1 MHYKA
6 PIESTLFLLKNVL
19 GFDNELTEPIL
30 TEAAKLCEET
40 IAPTN
45 QEGDRMRCH
54 RSDIDGGIKVP
65 FIFHEPYKKFC
76 EGGWLGMSVPEQYG
90 GQGLPF
96 VLATAMNEY
105 VSSSNMAWSLFPG
118 ITRGAI
124 QALLVSATEKQ
135 KEFFIPRMAS
145 GEWTGTM
152 CLTEPHCGTDLG
164 LLRTK
169 AVPTDITDPD
179 LGQHYRITGQKI
191 FISGGDH
198 NLTSSI
204 VHLVLARVEGDP
216 EGVKGISM
224 FLVPKHKTV
233 TCGAIESKMG
243 IHGSPTCVMN
253 FDGAIG
259 YLVGERCKGLQAM
272 FIMMNEM
279 RLGCAIHGLSQSEL
293 AYQNALEYAKER
305 VQSAALTNPKGGSTA
320 IINHPDVR
328 RMLMDVRCIN
338 ESARL
343 LVLEAAMLVD
353 DIERYKLLE
362 NEFPED
368 PRYYHPQ
375 KEQAE
380 DRLGLLTPVL
390 KGVLTDYGV
399 DNAIKMQQVWGGHGY
414 VRDNGMEQIV
424 RDARIAMIYEGANG
438 IQALDLVARKLPKNM
453 GRAIRA
459 FLEDSK
465 DVINHAY
472 GEAEMNVIVQP
483 VTAALNDLRMA
494 TEWLVGNAMKNPNN
508 AGSASYDYMKMFG
521 LVLLGLAHIKIVS
534 KTDDKTRRD
543 NALYFMQRM
552 IPETRFLLER
562 IRNGSDV
569 MMGADF

>member
-1 MHYKA
+1 MKYTA
-6 PIESTLFLLKNVL
+6 PVESTLFLLEKVL
-19 GFDNELTEPIL
+19 GFENENTEAIL
-30 TEAAKLCEET
+30 TEAAKICEEE

-45 QEGDRMRCH
+45 QEGDRLGCKRIFQVDAGK
-54 RSDIDGGIKVP
+54 SKVDTVEVP
-65 FIFHEPYKKFC
+65 KCFHEPYKKFV
-76 EGGWLGMSVPEQYG
+76 EGGWLGLSVPETYG

-96 VLATAMNEY
+96 TLAVATNEF
-105 VSSSNMAWSLFPG
+105 VSSSNMAWSLYPG

-124 QALLVSATEKQ
+124 QALLVSGNDMQ
-135 KEFFIPRMAS
+135 KNLWIPKMAS

-164 LLRTK
+164 LLKTK
-169 AVPTDITDPD
+169 AVPNGVPD
-179 LGQHYRITGQKI
+179 STLGDHYLITGQKI

-198 NLTSSI
+198 DLTDNI
-204 VHLVLARVEGDP
+204 LHLVLARVEGDP

-224 FLVPKHKTV
+224 FAVPKMLDDHRNNV
-233 TCGAIESKMG
+233 SAGSIEDKMG

-259 YLVGERCKGLQAM
+259 YLVGERGKGLNAM

-293 AYQNALEYAKER
+293 SYQNALDYAKER
-305 VQSAALTNPKGGSTA
+305 VQSYKLTAPKDGSVA

-338 ESARL
+338 EAGRL
-343 LVLEAAMLVD
+343 LILEAAMLVEKND
-353 DIERYKLLE
+353 EE
-362 NEFPED
+362 S
-368 PRYYHPQ
+368 
-375 KEQAE
+375 E
-380 DRLGLLTPVL
+380 DRLGLLTPIL

-424 RDARIAMIYEGANG
+424 RDARIAMIYEGTNG

-453 GRAIRA
+453 GRAVRRFFDDSETLINRA
-459 FLEDSK
+459 YNENL
-465 DVINHAY
+465 HT
-472 GEAEMNVIVQP
+472 IVQQLT
-483 VTAALNDLRMA
+483 VARNDLRIA
-494 TEWLVGNAMKNPNN
+494 TEWLMNNALKNPNN

-521 LVLLGLAHIKIVS
+521 LVLLGTAHVRICMA
-534 KTDDKTRRD
+534 TDDKDRHN
-543 NALYFMQRM
+543 NALYFMER
-552 IPETRFLLER
+552 ILPETSFLLAR
-562 IRNGSDV
+562 IKAGSTA
-569 MMGADF
+569 MMEANF

>member
-1 MHYKA
+1 MKYTA
-6 PIESTLFLLKNVL
+6 PVESSLFLLKTVL
-19 GFDNELTEPIL
+19 GFDNENTEAIL

-45 QEGDRMRCH
+45 QEGDRMGCH

-76 EGGWLGMSVPEQYG
+76 EGGWLGLSVSEQYG

-135 KEFFIPRMAS
+135 KEMFIPRMAS

-179 LGQHYRITGQKI
+179 LGQHYLITGQKI

-233 TCGAIESKMG
+233 TCGSIESKMG

-259 YLVGERCKGLQAM
+259 YLVGERGKGLNAM

-279 RLGCAIHGLSQSEL
+279 RLGCAVHGLSQSEL
-293 AYQNALEYAKER
+293 AYQNALSYAKER
-305 VQSAALTNPKGGSTA
+305 VQSAAITNPKGGSTA

-338 ESARL
+338 EAARL
-343 LVLEAAMLVD
+343 LLLEAAMLCAD
-353 DIERYKLLE
+353 DSQEA
-362 NEFPED
+362 
-368 PRYYHPQ
+368 Q
-375 KEQAE
+375 

-390 KGVLTDYGV
+390 KGIITDYGSE
-399 DNAIKMQQVWGGHGY
+399 NEKKRQQIWGGHGY
-414 VRDNGMEQIV
+414 IRENGIEQIV
-424 RDARIAMIYEGANG
+424 RDARIAMIYEGTNN
-438 IQALDLVARKLPKNM
+438 IQAMDLVGRKLPKDM
-453 GRAIRA
+453 GRAIKK
-459 FLEDSK
+459 FFDDSEETIR
-465 DVINHAY
+465 VAY
-472 GEAEMNVIVQP
+472 EFDLHTLVQP
-483 VTAALNDLRMA
+483 ITAARNDLRMA
-494 TEWLVGNAMKNPNN
+494 TEWIVGNALSNPNN
-508 AGSASYDYMKMFG
+508 AGSAAYDYMKMFG
-521 LVLLGLAHIKIVS
+521 LVLLGLAHINIMLR
-534 KTDDKTRRD
+534 TQDKNRRD
-543 NALYFMQRM
+543 NAQYFVDRM
-552 IPETRFLLER
+552 LPETRYLLER
-562 IRNGSDV
+562 IRTGSGI
-569 MMGADF
+569 MMGAEF